1 MHGSKTAWGWL
12 AGVLA
17 LVIVASPPV
26 AEAARFDF
34 DTGNAPIQVVI
45 PVLVP
50 AIRESASRV
59 ANEATI
65 VLRIVT
71 LTNNGWFDAIA
82 PYHPT
87 AVGVYS
93 RLGRRPPDESATNRN
108 KNIAIM
114 YASYRV
120 LNSLL
125 PENASDW
132 RKMMKSVGLDPDNV
146 SRDTTTAVGIG
157 NLAGWGVVAAREHD
171 GMNQLGDEGG
181 RTYNRRP
188 YADYTGYKPFNTAYD
203 LLDASRW
210 QPNLITRGGL
220 GIFQAQTGEMPQ
232 WARTRAYTYDD
243 PSAFPVPPPVNSNP
257 YTHPAEY
264 KAQADQVLAVSAG
277 LTDELKEMNELF
289 DDKLLSLG
297 TVGIWVARSRGFTLD
312 EFVQMDFWA
321 HVATFDGGIV
331 VWNAKYTYDAVRPFS
346 AIRYLYGSQP
356 VKAWGGPGKGTVSDL
371 PAREWR
377 SYTATAGHPE
387 YPSGSACFCAAYAQ
401 FQRRMNNSDT
411 LGYAFPVPKGA
422 SRVEPGI
429 TPKKNIVLGPW
440 ETWTDFEHD
449 CGMSRLWGGVHFL
462 PAIEASWQV
471 CRPMGDRAY
480 ELMQKHLAGNVP

>member
-1 MHGSKTAWGWL
+1 MPKSRLARGWIMGAL
-12 AGVLA
+12 AVL
-17 LVIVASPPV
+17 LVVSSSI

-34 DTGNAPIQVVI
+34 DTGNAPIAVVI
-45 PVLVP
+45 PELVP
-50 AIRESASRV
+50 TIRAVVQSGAMDAS
-59 ANEATI
+59 I

-71 LTNNGWFDAIA
+71 FTNNGWFDALA

-120 LNSLL
+120 LNSVL
-125 PENASDW
+125 PQNADGW

-146 SRDTTTAVGIG
+146 SRDTTTPIGIG

-181 RTYNRRP
+181 RKYNRRP
-188 YADYTGYKPFNTAYD
+188 YADYTGYMPVNTAYE

-210 QPNLITRGGL
+210 QPNVGTRGNGL
-220 GIFQAQTGEMPQ
+220 FQVQQFVTPQ
-232 WARTRAYTYDD
+232 YARTMAYTFDD
-243 PSAFPVPPPVNSNP
+243 PSEFHVPPPVNSNP

-264 KAQADQVLAVSAG
+264 KAQVDQVLAVSAG
-277 LTDELKEMNELF
+277 LTDAQKATNELF

-297 TVGIWVARSRGFTLD
+297 TVGIWIAKTRGFTLD
-312 EFVQMDFWA
+312 EFVQMDFFA
-321 HVATFDGGIV
+321 HVATFDGGIA
-331 VWNAKYTYDAVRPFS
+331 VWQEKTRYDAVRPFS
-346 AIRYLYGSQP
+346 AIRFLYGNQP
-356 VKAWGGPGKGTVSDL
+356 VRAWGGPGKGTVSDL
-371 PAREWR
+371 PANEWR
-377 SYTATAGHPE
+377 SYTATADHPE
-387 YPSGSACFCAAYAQ
+387 YPSGSACFCAAYTQ
-401 FQRRMNNSDT
+401 FQRRFNNSDT
-411 LGYAFPVPKGA
+411 LGYAFPVPKGS
-422 SRVEPGI
+422 SRVEPGFA
-429 TPKKNIVLGPW
+429 PKKTILLGPW
-440 ETWTDFEHD
+440 ETWTEFEHD
-449 CGMSRLWGGVHFL
+449 CGMSRNWGGVHFL
-462 PAIEASWQV
+462 PSIEASWEM